1 MFSAVVCNRLSCVL
15 FGCSDESTVVRGL
28 SWQSQRWTSLTAVGR
43 LLGQTARSQAR
54 LLTLGAGL
62 NLLEACSE
70 GFSLVVLYGGIRL
83 LSAGEPPAPL
93 AWLAL
98 PTETLFV
105 LVLLV
110 SVVLQALQ
118 SLLRYGNAVLVG
130 LFAAR
135 CRAQITT
142 ALHRQILGFS
152 FACASRYRVGDLI
165 SHVGQ
170 GPEAVE
176 KQITTAAQVLVHGLM
191 ALVYLGVMLLLSP
204 WLLLGAL
211 LMGGAMVGLQRQLLP
226 RVRQRAHQ
234 LTATTVAVVSRI
246 SEDLQ
251 GLRVLHSY
259 GLLERAERSLERLM
273 AELQHALSR
282 QVRLVELTAP
292 LGNFLPVLSFALL
305 AGLSVLLLHG
315 RQGGILPSLATFLLA
330 LQRLNQRLSA
340 IAVNSNTFGRNAGEV
355 ARLQGLLHSSDKQYR
370 RQGGRP
376 FVALQRGIRLEQV
389 CLRYGP
395 GQPLAL
401 DHLDLSLP
409 RGTTTALVG
418 PSGAGKS
425 SVADLLI
432 GLYTPEAGRVLIDD
446 CDLQSLEL
454 SSWQQRLGVVSQ
466 DTFVFNGSVADNIR
480 IGRPGISHAAVER
493 AAERAQILPLIEQLP
508 QGFDTPVGER
518 GYRLSGGQR
527 QRLSL
532 ARALLC
538 HCDLLILDEATSALD
553 SENESLVQLAIQNL
567 GAQCTVLVIAHRLS
581 TVRHADQIVVLEAGR
596 RVEQGDHATLLRGDG
611 RYAGL
616 WRQQLQGLAA

>member
-1 MFSAVVCNRLSCVL
+1 MRWLP
-15 FGCSDESTVVRGL
+15 R
-28 SWQSQRWTSLTAVGR
+28 RWTQTTAVGT
-43 LLGQTARSQAR
+43 LVGQTARSQAP
-54 LLTLGAGL
+54 LLSVGAGL

-70 GFSLVVLYGGIRL
+70 GASLAVLYGGIRL
-83 LSAGEPPAPL
+83 LSSAQVPSALDWLRLPADR
-93 AWLAL
+93 
-98 PTETLFV
+98 LFV
-105 LVLLV
+105 VLLV
-110 SVVLQALQ
+110 AAVALQALQ
-118 SLLRYGNAVLVG
+118 SLLRYGNAVVVG

-135 CRAQITT
+135 CRAQITA

-165 SHVGQ
+165 SHLGQ

-191 ALVYLGVMLLLSP
+191 AVAYLVVMVLLSP

-211 LMGGAMVGLQRQLLP
+211 LMGGTMVSLQRQLLP
-226 RVRQRAHQ
+226 RIRQRAHQ
-234 LTATTVAVVSRI
+234 LTTSNVAVVSRI

-259 GLLERAERSLERLM
+259 GLLERAERSLTLLM
-273 AELQHALSR
+273 ADYQRALGR

-305 AGLSVLLLHG
+305 AGLSLLLLQG

-355 ARLQGLLHSSDKQYR
+355 ARLQALLRSDDKHYR

-376 FVALQRGIRLEQV
+376 FVALQRDIRLEQV

-401 DHLDLSLP
+401 DHVDLTLP

-432 GLYTPEAGRVLIDD
+432 GLVAPEAGRVLIDGV
-446 CDLQSLEL
+446 DLQRLEL

-466 DTFVFNGSVADNIR
+466 DTFLFNGSVADNIR
-480 IGRPGISHAAVER
+480 IARPGISDAALER
-493 AAERAQILPLIEQLP
+493 AAERAQILPLIRQLP

-538 HCDLLILDEATSALD
+538 PCDLLILDEATSALD
-553 SENESLVQLAIQNL
+553 SENESLVQLAIQDL
-567 GAQCTVLVIAHRLS
+567 GPACTVLVIAHRLS

-596 RVEQGDHATLLRGDG
+596 RVEQGDHASLLRGEG

-616 WRQQLQGLAA
+616 WRQQLQGLAV